1 MLLKKDADI
10 IFAKIN
16 LNPVPGNAFN
26 KQHYDYEF
34 IFYDKPLQSVNTMK
48 VELLSPEGELLN
60 FRQDHNMTLEIMEF
74 RDVLKETLF
83 DTRHGEIVTTG
94 IKKV

>member
-1 MLLKKDADI
+1 MNA
-10 IFAKIN
+10 
-16 LNPVPGNAFN
+16 VPGNAYN
-26 KQHYDYEF
+26 KQNYDYEF

-48 VELLSPEGELLN
+48 IELLSPDGELLD
-60 FRQDHNMTLEIMEF
+60 FRQEHNMTLEIMEF

-83 DTRHGEIVTTG
+83 DTRHGEVVTTG